1 MQVTTQAQSKQK
13 EQELDEQQVIDYL
26 MEHPDFFKQN
36 AILLADMDIPHD
48 AGGAVSLIERQ
59 VSILREKN
67 RHFEAKL
74 REMVDAVHDNQRL
87 NNSLQR
93 LAINLFMVD
102 GLDDVIATVLEE
114 LRSEL
119 DSEFT
124 VIKLITKDKA
134 LLKKQPGR
142 YIKTDD
148 VQLDSFSRLVEEKRI
163 QCGRLTEDQI
173 HFLFGDEAAKVASGA
188 VVPLCNADTFG
199 ILALGSQ
206 DEQRYHPGMGTEFLQ
221 QLSDLV
227 SAAVK
232 QHL

>member
-1 MQVTTQAQSKQK
+1 MTTQAQSKDNDQG
-13 EQELDEQQVIDYL
+13 LDEQQVIDYL
-26 MEHPDFFKQN
+26 MTHPDFFKQN
-36 AILLADMDIPHD
+36 APLLVDMEIPHE

-67 RHFEAKL
+67 RHFEDKL

-87 NNSLQR
+87 NHSLHR

-102 GLDDVIATVLEE
+102 GLDDVIGTVMEE
-114 LRSEL
+114 LRSQL

-124 VIKLITKDKA
+124 VIKLITDDKS
-134 LLKKQPGR
+134 LLKNQPAR
-142 YIKTDD
+142 YIKRNDS
-148 VQLDSFSRLVEEKRI
+148 QLELFSRLIDEKRI
-163 QCGRLTEDQI
+163 QCGRLSESQI
-173 HFLFGDEAAKVASGA
+173 HFLFGEEANKVASGA

-221 QLSDLV
+221 QMSDLV
-227 SAAVK
+227 SAAI
-232 QHL
+232 QHHV

>member
-1 MQVTTQAQSKQK
+1 MTTQVQSKQAD
-13 EQELDEQQVIDYL
+13 QAVDEQQVIDYL
-26 MEHPDFFKQN
+26 MEHPEFFKEN
-36 AILLADMDIPHD
+36 APLLADMDIPHE

-59 VSILREKN
+59 VSVLREKN
-67 RHFEAKL
+67 KHFEAKL

-102 GLDDVIATVLEE
+102 GLDDVIATVLDE
-114 LRSEL
+114 LRNEL

-124 VIKLITKDKA
+124 VIRLMTDDPG
-134 LLKKQPGR
+134 LLKKQAQR
-142 YIKTDD
+142 YIKSDD
-148 VQLDSFSRLVEEKRI
+148 APLQSFSRLLDEKRI

-173 HFLFGDEAAKVASGA
+173 HYLFGEQADKVASGA
-188 VVPLCNADTFG
+188 VMPLSNADTFG

-221 QLSDLV
+221 QLASLV
-227 SAAVK
+227 SAAIK
-232 QHL
+232 SHL